1 MFDLTKI
8 QSDNKAIQ
16 NQLGKVKYN
25 NKIDG
30 IDLSDYIF
38 NKIVTK
44 MDPIEYCERILRAH
58 LPESRKRLHSNQV
71 ELVRAVCNPK
81 IRSVAALMARQ
92 AGKTESIASFVGYLI
107 DNYPNMRIGV
117 FTPRIQQAEVNV
129 GRTAVF
135 FQMNEEKL
143 NNKLVKCT
151 KQRIELSNGSYVMA
165 VSGSDQANIEGLTF
179 DVIVLD
185 EAQKVSNYTVS
196 ERIVPMGGAT
206 NAKLVKIGTPKFRN
220 HFWESFQPGVA
231 YDPKTNPKGFVQIR
245 RDWTECPQLW
255 ALDATELPDHND
267 RTKMRPYSTYV
278 LRLMPKSLKQEMFPD
293 NPEMWTEGEMSVEDF
308 KTQYMLEFVDG
319 AGQFITTEEWNI
331 MTGVKREE
339 IDDFSWQDAGIMGE
353 KYVAGIDFAGS
364 ASEGGDFTHITV
376 LRVLSNGVRQKIFG
390 LDMRGLDYNAQ
401 RIEIVKLFGGPR
413 PRFNVQSIFADYTGC
428 GRPIIDILKH
438 QDGLTMLEG
447 IIFNASDTFT
457 RSGMNMK
464 NIMFAKI
471 KNEINV
477 GRFVYPSKDRINSAG
492 DKDLIGIYHKMIG
505 EWKDLEME
513 TRSTVNKRIE
523 APTGGHDDTCCAD
536 ALANF
541 AAEFGGRGRMP
552 RPTVGR
558 MSR

>member
-1 MFDLTKI
+1 
-8 QSDNKAIQ
+8 
-16 NQLGKVKYN
+16 
-25 NKIDG
+25 
-30 IDLSDYIF
+30 
-38 NKIVTK
+38 
-44 MDPIEYCERILRAH
+44 
-58 LPESRKRLHSNQV
+58 
-71 ELVRAVCNPK
+71 
-81 IRSVAALMARQ
+81 
-92 AGKTESIASFVGYLI
+92 
-107 DNYPNMRIGV
+107 MRIGI

-143 NNKLVKCT
+143 NNKLIKCN
-151 KQRIELSNGSYVMA
+151 KGRIELSNGSYVMA
-165 VSGSDQANIEGLTF
+165 VSGSDQSNIEGLTF

-206 NAKLVKIGTPKFRN
+206 NAKLIKIGTPKFRN

-231 YDPKTNPKGFVQIR
+231 YDPIKNPKGFVQIR

-255 ALDATELPDHND
+255 ALDATYLPDYED
-267 RTKMRPYSTYV
+267 PTKERPYSTYV
-278 LRLMPKSLKQEMFPD
+278 LRLMPKALKQEMFPN
-293 NPEMWTEGEMSVEDF
+293 NPEIWTEGEMSVEDF

-319 AGQFITTEEWNI
+319 AGQFITTEEWDTMI
-331 MTGVKREE
+331 GAEREFE
-339 IDDFSWQDAGIMGE
+339 DDFDWQDSGKMGE

-364 ASEGGDFTHITV
+364 SSEGGDFTHITV
-376 LRVLSNGVRQKIFG
+376 LRVLPNGIRQKVFG
-390 LDMRGLDYNAQ
+390 LDMRGLDYNLQ
-401 RIEIVKLFGGPR
+401 RLEIVKLFGGPR
-413 PRFNVQSIFADYTGC
+413 PRFQVSSIFADYTGC
-428 GRPIIDILKH
+428 GRPIIDILKN

-477 GRFVYPSKDRINSAG
+477 GRFLYPSKDRINASG
-492 DKDLIGIYHKMIG
+492 NKDLLGLYHKMIG

-523 APTGGHDDTCCAD
+523 APTGGHDDTCCSD

-541 AAEFGGRGRMP
+541 AAEFGSRGRMP

-558 MSR
+558 LSR